1 MDVTNLLNRFKS
13 KKVLVLG
20 DVMLDSYLVG
30 NVNRISP
37 EAPVPVVQLNSKQRR
52 LGGAANVAKNL
63 KALGCQVYLSSVI
76 GNDMEG
82 QKIKDLANS
91 YGMDTHSLILSD
103 ATQTTVKTRIIGNNQ
118 QLIRVDS
125 ELNQELNDA
134 DSNTLL
140 ERIEESFKSGIDAII
155 LEDYNKGVLTNE
167 IISRVIKLANQNN
180 VFVSVDP
187 KIDNFFEYKGV
198 DLFKP
203 NLKELKEGLN
213 TNFSY
218 PSQKDKFENA
228 IDQLHKNLNNKIS
241 FVTLSEHGVFIRD
254 QKSQHYI
261 PAHLRNISDVSGAG
275 DTVIATATLCM
286 ISECTLKQTAEISNL
301 AGGMVCEK
309 PGVVSIDSNDFEKE
323 LRELYRS

>member
-1 MDVTNLLNRFKS
+1 MDIANLLNRFKS

-20 DVMLDSYLVG
+20 DIMLDSYLVG

-63 KALGCQVYLSSVI
+63 KSLGCQVYLSSVI

-134 DSNTLL
+134 DSNILL
-140 ERIEESFKSGIDAII
+140 QRIQESFKSGIDAII

-167 IISRVIKLANQNN
+167 IISKVIKLAKKNN

-187 KIDNFFEYKGV
+187 KIDNFFVYKGV

-218 PSQKDKFENA
+218 PSQKDKFETS
-228 IDQLHKNLNNKIS
+228 IDQLHKKLNNKIS
-241 FVTLSEHGVFIRD
+241 FVTLSEHGVYIND

-261 PAHLRNISDVSGAG
+261 PAHVRNISDVSGAG

-309 PGVVSIDSNDFEKE
+309 PGVISIDSNDFEKE

>member
-180 VFVSVDP
+180 VFVSANCSTMLMFDTC
-187 KIDNFFEYKGV
+187 KIKG
-198 DLFKP
+198 
-203 NLKELKEGLN
+203 
-213 TNFSY
+213 
-218 PSQKDKFENA
+218 
-228 IDQLHKNLNNKIS
+228 
-241 FVTLSEHGVFIRD
+241 FI
-254 QKSQHYI
+254 
-261 PAHLRNISDVSGAG
+261 
-275 DTVIATATLCM
+275 
-286 ISECTLKQTAEISNL
+286 
-301 AGGMVCEK
+301 
-309 PGVVSIDSNDFEKE
+309 
-323 LRELYRS
+323 

>member
-20 DVMLDSYLVG
+20 DVMLDSYLIG

-103 ATQTTVKTRIIGNNQ
+103 ATQTTVKTRIIGSNQ

-125 ELNQELNDA
+125 ELSQELNDA
-134 DSNTLL
+134 DSKNLL
-140 ERIEESFKSGIDAII
+140 DRIEESFKSGID
-155 LEDYNKGVLTNE
+155 
-167 IISRVIKLANQNN
+167 
-180 VFVSVDP
+180 
-187 KIDNFFEYKGV
+187 KINY
-198 DLFKP
+198 
-203 NLKELKEGLN
+203 
-213 TNFSY
+213 
-218 PSQKDKFENA
+218 
-228 IDQLHKNLNNKIS
+228 
-241 FVTLSEHGVFIRD
+241 
-254 QKSQHYI
+254 
-261 PAHLRNISDVSGAG
+261 
-275 DTVIATATLCM
+275 
-286 ISECTLKQTAEISNL
+286 
-301 AGGMVCEK
+301 
-309 PGVVSIDSNDFEKE
+309 
-323 LRELYRS
+323 

>member
-1 MDVTNLLNRFKS
+1 MDIANLLNRFKS

-20 DVMLDSYLVG
+20 DIMLDSYLVG

-63 KALGCQVYLSSVI
+63 KSLGCQVYLSSVI

-134 DSNTLL
+134 DSNILL
-140 ERIEESFKSGIDAII
+140 QRIQESFKSGIDAII

-167 IISRVIKLANQNN
+167 IISKVIKLAKKNN

-187 KIDNFFEYKGV
+187 KIDNFFVYKGV

-213 TNFSY
+213 TSFSY
-218 PSQKDKFENA
+218 PSQKDKFETS
-228 IDQLHKNLNNKIS
+228 IDQLHKKLNNKIS
-241 FVTLSEHGVFIRD
+241 FVTLSEHGVYIND

-261 PAHLRNISDVSGAG
+261 PAHVRNISDVSGAG

-309 PGVVSIDSNDFEKE
+309 PGVISIDSNDFEKE